1 MVVSFRVRKERAK
14 RAVVVTR
21 HRARS
26 GAEPVLV
33 FMTLGI
39 SGLRVLKVCTF
50 MIDREQATFIFR
62 QERLLSGH
70 PAALCTQFTSFGG

>member
-1 MVVSFRVRKERAK
+1 
-14 RAVVVTR
+14 
-21 HRARS
+21 
-26 GAEPVLV
+26 
-33 FMTLGI
+33 MTLGI

-62 QERLLSGH
+62 QERLLSGL